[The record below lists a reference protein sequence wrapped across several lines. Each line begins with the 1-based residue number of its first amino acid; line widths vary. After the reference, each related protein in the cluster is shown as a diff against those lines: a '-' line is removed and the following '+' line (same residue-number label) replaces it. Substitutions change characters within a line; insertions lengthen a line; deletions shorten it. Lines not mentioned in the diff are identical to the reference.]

1 MAMTNKQ
8 KQWQLYF
15 LDFYD
20 YHTLNIDGIWGPG
33 SITATKSFQRAYGL
47 EPDGD
52 FGPLTEAKT
61 VEVIKQ
67 IQSAISAYGSQKLTI
82 DGIAGPKTVETT
94 KKYQLVVGLK
104 ADGIAGPL
112 TRAKIAGTEVDE
124 PAEDKTGTFWD
135 GIKHFDRSE
144 FACHCGGKYCNG
156 FPKEMQPKLI
166 TVADRVRDHFGAPA
180 QVSSGVR
187 CTRHNAA
194 VGGVSN
200 SRHLDGKA
208 MDFSIRGKSSSQV
221 LAYVQQQPE
230 IRYAYAIDSGYV
242 HMDIL

>member
-1 MAMTNKQ
+1 MVMTNKQ
-8 KQWQLYF
+8 KQWQLYY

-67 IQSAISAYGSQKLTI
+67 IQNAISAYGSQKLII

-112 TRAKIAGTEVDE
+112 TRAKIAGTEVDD
-124 PAEDKTGTFWD
+124 PAEDKTGIFWD

-156 FPKEMQPKLI
+156 FPVEMQEKLI
-166 TVADRVRDHFGAPA
+166 IVADRVRDHFGAPVR
-180 QVSSGVR
+180 VSSGVR
-187 CTRHNAA
+187 DSRHNAA

-200 SRHLDGKA
+200 SRHLKGKA
-208 MDFSIRGKSSSQV
+208 MDFCVQGKTSDQV
-221 LAYVQQQPE
+221 LAFVQKQPE
-230 IRYAYAIDSGYV
+230 IRYAYAIDGSYV
-242 HMDIL
+242 HMDIV